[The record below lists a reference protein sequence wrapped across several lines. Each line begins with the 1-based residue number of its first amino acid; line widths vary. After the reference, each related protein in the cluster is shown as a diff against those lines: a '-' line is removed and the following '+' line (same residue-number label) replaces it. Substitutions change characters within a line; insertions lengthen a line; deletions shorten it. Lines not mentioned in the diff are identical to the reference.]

1 MGYKRGQYQAYIGEK
16 LSSRVAPLELLCVR
30 WSESLEQVGP
40 LHLLRYHRTSILIA
54 IIKNDSKVLIFGDF

>member
-30 WSESLEQVGP
+30 WSESLKQVGP
-40 LHLLRYHRTSILIA
+40 LHLLSLQEEKQYLKYIITIWYLILTI
-54 IIKNDSKVLIFGDF
+54 